1 MDFKFLSKMLLAG
14 GVIAMASCS
23 SEEPVIDNG
32 DNGNGSK
39 DGAAYMNITIKSADR
54 MSRAIS
60 SPGYAYGTEEE
71 QRVRT
76 VDFFFFDNTGAS
88 MDLNAYLV
96 DPNTNPND
104 IPLDDPSDD
113 KKPNVEKV
121 FANNL
126 LVLEKLTG
134 KTYPSYMLTV
144 INAHEFKAANNI
156 ANTLKQLATWKS
168 TVGEGY
174 FVMSTSSYDD
184 EETDEYKND
193 FYNVTPLK
201 TTDFY
206 LTPGEA
212 TTDKKAVEVYVE
224 RLAAKVQV
232 SMGQTVSTGFIDDP
246 KVSGGKLY
254 KLSQTISGDDNTDG
268 NGDDNTAGNGGTTL
282 DAQLYLRVMGWNL
295 NTTAK
300 ESYMSKN
307 IDAAAWNAAN
317 WGWTW
322 NVKGDYR
329 SYWATSYT
337 YGKNA
342 EGIADYVDY
351 ISASEK
357 NDKDEIINNLSI
369 PVAAY
374 GATDVKVMYC
384 NENTNNPDNVVS
396 STTVGATTTYQVDSR
411 VATNAVLATQI
422 VDKDGE
428 PIDMISANGVLF
440 RESSYIRYILNRAY
454 ANPADLNI
462 YTQVSVSV
470 TTPGED
476 GSTTTKTEYKQIGTE
491 FFKSAQPT
499 DADRNGAVEIFVDTD
514 KFNAPAVFYYFDE
527 NAADTADDPNYK
539 EYGKEYTVNGS
550 TVKKELDLT
559 SVANAIEK
567 AQEGFKA
574 VIYEN
579 GWNVYYIPIEHLAA
593 DKSLDLAKTTEGYYG
608 VVRNHWYKLSINSF
622 SKVGHGI
629 WDPTTGEH
637 EEILKPGKP
646 EDPLYYLGATINIL
660 SWKVVDQDVEL

>member
-32 DNGNGSK
+32 NNGNESK

-96 DPNTNPND
+96 DPNTDPND
-104 IPLDDPSDD
+104 IPLGDPSDD

-134 KTYPSYMLTV
+134 NTYPSYMLTV

-156 ANTLKQLATWKS
+156 TNTLKQLATWKS

-184 EETDEYKND
+184 EVAKDEYGND

-206 LTPGEA
+206 LTPAEA

-232 SMGQTVSTGFIDDP
+232 SMGQNISTGFIDDP
-246 KVSGGKLY
+246 KNSGGKLY

-268 NGDDNTAGNGGTTL
+268 NGGTTL
-282 DAQLYLRVMGWNL
+282 DAQLYIRVKGWNL

-300 ESYMSKN
+300 ECYMSKN
-307 IDAAAWNAAN
+307 IDAATWNTAN

-337 YGKNA
+337 YGKDA

-357 NDKDEIINNLSI
+357 DDKGEIINNLTV

-374 GATDVKVMYC
+374 GAAAADIKVMYC

-396 STTVGATTTYQVDSR
+396 NTTVGATTTYQVDSR

-440 RESSYIRYILNRAY
+440 RKSSYIQYILNRAY

-462 YTQVSVSV
+462 YTQVSDPE
-470 TTPGED
+470 TTPGDD
-476 GSTTTKTEYKQIGTE
+476 GSTTVKTEYKQIGTE
-491 FFKSAQPT
+491 FFKSEQPA
-499 DADRNGAVEIFVDTD
+499 DADRNGAVEILVDTD
-514 KFNAPAVFYYFDE
+514 KFNAPAVFFYFDE

-559 SVANAIEK
+559 SVASAIEK

-593 DKSLDLAKTTEGYYG
+593 DKLLDLAKTTEGYYG
-608 VVRNHWYKLSINSF
+608 VVRNHWYNLEINKF
-622 SKVGHGI
+622 TRLGHAI
-629 WDPTTGEH
+629 YDPDN
-637 EEILKPGKP
+637 EEEVIKP
-646 EDPLYYLGATINIL
+646 EDPENPLYYVGAEINIL
-660 SWKVVDQDVEL
+660 SWRVINQGVEL